1 MNLKTPYARIFTK
14 PNTSRKGERNTHSL
28 NNLSVNFRGDHSLLS
43 HSLYSIIGLEVT
55 QNSPTR
61 AKVGTSLEGN
71 IG

>member
-1 MNLKTPYARIFTK
+1 MLEFVKAEHLTK
-14 PNTSRKGERNTHSL
+14 RGTNTLTQYYFG
-28 NNLSVNFRGDHSLLS
+28 VNFRGDHSLHN
-43 HSLYSIIGLEVT
+43 HSMYSIIGLAVT

>member
-1 MNLKTPYARIFTK
+1 MLEFHKAEHLTK
-14 PNTSRKGERNTHSL
+14 RGTNTHSL
-28 NNLSVNFRGDHSLLS
+28 YILSVNFRGDHSLLS